1 MVKGGS
7 GSYVRPG
14 TGYVYLEEDLSN
26 GQVMDVSDRYVVS
39 EPSRR
44 TIRHMQ
50 TPIKTLTANG
60 SMISVD
66 PSVIS
71 VPRHR
76 QEKIVTRV
84 LPPNPPVQRVR
95 EVRRMVQN
103 PVLVQQGG
111 YRSQSPVLVQQGGYR
126 SQSPVLVQQGG
137 YRSQSPVLVQQGG
150 YRTVIDTSRNAIHNS
165 RGIFVSGGSQN
176 VREVVPQ
183 RYVQKPQ
190 MVSQVVRRSVPKKK
204 IYVTKSRDYGTTSS
218 SSSSSSSDSDEERT
232 VISKGE
238 VVHAVIRDNW
248 SFSKRDP
255 KEEKIVTSARSK
267 KDKDNDDADS
277 SASSSSLESRKLKIL
292 EQVRDNGVEN
302 GQVIVN
308 DNGTPVIVKM
318 RSNDK
323 KKKDKKS
330 KKEKK
335 KTEGNFLLY

>member
-1 MVKGGS
+1 
-7 GSYVRPG
+7 
-14 TGYVYLEEDLSN
+14 
-26 GQVMDVSDRYVVS
+26 
-39 EPSRR
+39 
-44 TIRHMQ
+44 MQ

-84 LPPNPPVQRVR
+84 LPPNPPAQRVR

-103 PVLVQQGG
+103 
-111 YRSQSPVLVQQGGYR
+111 PVLVQQGGYR

-190 MVSQVVRRSVPKKK
+190 MMSQVVRRSVPKKNTTHK
-204 IYVTKSRDYGTTSS
+204 NTPRIMNSVSRCINYSS
-218 SSSSSSSDSDEERT
+218 VAT
-232 VISKGE
+232 LL
-238 VVHAVIRDNW
+238 
-248 SFSKRDP
+248 
-255 KEEKIVTSARSK
+255 
-267 KDKDNDDADS
+267 DKDRR
-277 SASSSSLESRKLKIL
+277 L
-292 EQVRDNGVEN
+292 
-302 GQVIVN
+302 
-308 DNGTPVIVKM
+308 
-318 RSNDK
+318 
-323 KKKDKKS
+323 
-330 KKEKK
+330 
-335 KTEGNFLLY
+335 

>member
-1 MVKGGS
+1 M
-7 GSYVRPG
+7 
-14 TGYVYLEEDLSN
+14 EEDLSN
-26 GQVMDVSDRYVVS
+26 GQVIDVSDRYVVS

-176 VREVVPQ
+176 VREVIPQ

-190 MVSQVVRRSVPKKK
+190 MVSQVVRHSVPKKK

-335 KTEGNFLLY
+335 KTEGNFMMY